1 MSTPKTFGPLHLVA
15 GNPYPLPVASEAP
28 IIGRALCQSLI
39 WASSYHHAFK
49 LHRTSSGLFVGRSE
63 YQNGRPSR
71 DRDSRGYLNAVL
83 AQPTAPVIWD
93 PKRRLLGIPT
103 TDEQASVGELLIRL
117 FARAEAAG
125 LWLAFEYLP
134 WIEEHLRYRLRLR
147 VRLGGA
153 TTDRDFF
160 LHGRSMEAML
170 IAGLRF
176 FDTGPAPYPG
186 P

>member
-1 MSTPKTFGPLHLVA
+1 MSISKTFGPLHLA
-15 GNPYPLPVASEAP
+15 GNAYPLPPVSEAP
-28 IIGRALCQSLI
+28 IIGRVLCQSLI
-39 WASSYHHAFK
+39 WASSYHHALK
-49 LHRTSSGLFVGRSE
+49 LHRTNTGLFVGRSE
-63 YQNGRPSR
+63 YQSGRPSR
-71 DRDSRGYLNAVL
+71 GRDSRGYLSAAL

-103 TDEQASVGELLIRL
+103 TDEQAAVGELLIRL
-117 FARAEAAG
+117 FARAEVAG

-147 VRLGGA
+147 VWPKDA
-153 TTDRDFF
+153 PSDRDFF
-160 LHGRSMEAML
+160 LHGRSMEALL

-176 FDTGPAPYPG
+176 FDAGPAPHPG